1 MRDKK
6 YIFLVPIIVI
16 LHNILFISIDFVYF
30 SKLFEYKGLSL
41 IGIFIMITYL
51 ILGLNTMF
59 YWNLFKRQYSM
70 IAKNLKRFQI
80 INYIGV
86 ALLFV
91 MQIPLTRKVGF
102 EWLWLDYSDFI
113 PLVIPIFLNST
124 FPLLL
129 YLLFPIYM
137 LLQNNINDFTKKISI
152 LSIILMTICQLLFI
166 FNAPVIILFIYLTIV
181 IPKMNLE

>member
-1 MRDKK
+1 MKDRR

-16 LHNILFISIDFVYF
+16 LYNILLMLIINYIENFF
-30 SKLFEYKGLSL
+30 L
-41 IGIFIMITYL
+41 IGTLGMVGYF
-51 ILGLNTMF
+51 ILGLNIMF
-59 YWNLFKRQYSM
+59 YRSLFKRQYSM
-70 IAKNLKRFQI
+70 IVKNLKRFQI

-86 ALLFV
+86 VLLFV
-91 MQIPLTRKVGF
+91 IQIPLIKHFKYIDV
-102 EWLWLDYSDFI
+102 DFFI
-113 PLVIPIFLNST
+113 H
-124 FPLLL
+124 LLTLPTLFL